1 MKRRAVRPNKLHLKV
16 PYTKIDEGR
25 IETSGSILKR
35 LNKRIVHKQWIIE
48 YFKCKNSKS
57 FKRGITNPCTFSA
70 KLLYRINSQPKFLEI
85 IKDHSPLC
93 NNQDRST
100 VEEKYCYVD
109 TLIES
114 ESIPIANLSVQ
125 IHSEDIDNTIGLIK
139 VKN

>member
-1 MKRRAVRPNKLHLKV
+1 MKRRTVRPKKLHLKV

-25 IETSGSILKR
+25 IESSGSILKR
-35 LNKRIVHKQWIIE
+35 LNKRIFHKQWIIE

-57 FKRGITNPCTFSA
+57 FKRGTSTPCNFSA

-85 IKDHSPLC
+85 IKEHSPLC
-93 NNQDRST
+93 TNQKRT
-100 VEEKYCYVD
+100 TIEEKYCYVD

-114 ESIPIANLSVQ
+114 EAIPIANLSVQ
-125 IHSEDIDNTIGLIK
+125 IHSEDIDNNYRLIK